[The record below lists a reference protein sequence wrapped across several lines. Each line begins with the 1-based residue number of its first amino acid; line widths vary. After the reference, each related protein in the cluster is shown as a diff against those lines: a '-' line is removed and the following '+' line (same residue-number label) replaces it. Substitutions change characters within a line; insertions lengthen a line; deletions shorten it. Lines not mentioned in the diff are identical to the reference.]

1 MPRIDLPKQHMT
13 GLSLATTSRVD
24 LETELPESGY
34 FTRFDL
40 DAASEVSLG
49 YHKSGATH
57 VVIAQM
63 LDTEDEE
70 LLAFDMQY
78 VTDPTRQ
85 IPKPPAHLNTEG
97 ELLAWRERDETAY
110 TFTCSVHF

>member
-1 MPRIDLPKQHMT
+1 MT

-63 LDTEDEE
+63 RDTEDEE

-85 IPKPPAHLNTEG
+85 IPKPPAQLNTEG